1 MGRVYEALK
10 RAAEQNGARGKTNGN
25 GEHAREEKSLAP
37 LAESNGNGSHA
48 ESNAKPHAETTKSVR
63 AVAAV
68 EENSKASAT
77 AVADD
82 EPELFLRASRHFQ
95 SPETAHRPAPTGH
108 TGTNV

>member
-25 GEHAREEKSLAP
+25 GESSSHAREERGLAP
-37 LAESNGNGSHA
+37 HVESNGNGSHTD
-48 ESNAKPHAETTKSVR
+48 AKSHAETSTKVR

-68 EENSKASAT
+68 EESAKNG
-77 AVADD
+77 AGVSDD
-82 EPELFLRASRHFQ
+82 APELFLRKSRHFQ

-108 TGTNV
+108 TG